1 MLIFKYLIY
10 IIFLY
15 VILLLGTLSFIFKPI
30 KDEIISA
37 KTTINSIY
45 INNFELKVKK
55 QILNNNYDSLV
66 DEMIQLKETNIL
78 NNIEV
83 KYLKYYITVESLL
96 KHSDNIKTKDWVLN
110 DVSIDSRFGN
120 IKKYSDTI
128 YVFTPDEDYEK
139 EEYID
144 IKFQAL
150 NDTNMQ
156 NSISSIRFI
165 LPKIEFLQNEEKSNK
180 AKEYLKSI
188 LNLQDIYKEKFFY
201 LDNGDNFASIKYTIN
216 NNAAFKKIYETL
228 VTLLIYFTILYFLIV
243 FLILSSNY
251 VLMQT
256 MIVKYL
262 KELEAYINDVLDN
275 KFYKFNEKKLKHKNI
290 IKIAKSISKI
300 SKKTSSIINELNV
313 NKSTLELQVSTD
325 NLTKFPNSKIFE
337 NDLKSLFLTDIKS
350 YISLVKL
357 ETLKNFVKNNSQ
369 KDTDQL
375 ILSFANI
382 LKTTIEKVHGSHST
396 IYRSYGSE
404 FIIISKFAD
413 FKLIN
418 TILSDITDNINILRE
433 DFKLDEKIIF
443 STSIPFDHYSTTQR
457 ILEKLEKVHEERI
470 VTLDTFYI
478 EKPDEANE
486 KDLQLEKVVTSIIK
500 NDAFSLS
507 YKFDTYLFMEE
518 NILIMKEVSANLLST
533 DGSVIPIG
541 TFIAVAEHKQ
551 LAIDFDKQLIIKV
564 FKFIN
569 KNNIDYILAIN
580 ISISSINDDSFIN
593 WLEAKLLYDYKD
605 VINNIVFS
613 VTTFAAK
620 NNFDTFVKFSNS
632 VKKFN
637 GKILLKRF
645 SYNDLKLEELESLN
659 LDYIRVHKDYTTNID
674 EKRKVV
680 LKNIVNF
687 SVIHDIHILGDL
699 VSNQSD
705 YDILKGLRFY
715 GTSK

>member
-313 NKSTLELQVSTD
+313 NKSTLELQLSTD

>member
-188 LNLQDIYKEKFFY
+188 FNLQVIYKEKFFY

-313 NKSTLELQVSTD
+313 NKSTLELQLSTD